1 MSEEAIGRIIRV
13 NIDDEMRSSYLDYA
27 MSVIIG
33 RALPDVRDGLK
44 PVHRRVLYT
53 MFETGNKHNAP
64 FKKSARIVGDVMGK
78 YHPHGDAAIYDT
90 IVRMAQDFNMRYVLV
105 DGQGNFGSID
115 GDAPAAMRYT
125 EIRLNRIAEE
135 MLFDIEKD
143 TVDMVAN
150 YDGSLFE
157 PSVLPTRV
165 PNLLINGSSGIAV
178 GMSTNI
184 PTHNLGEV
192 IDATIALIRNHA
204 LGVRELMQFLPGPDF
219 PTGGFI
225 QGVQG
230 IIEAYETGRGYVKMK
245 AKAEIEEKEGERAQI
260 VITEIPYQVNKAK
273 LLERIAEL
281 CKEKRVEGVH
291 DLRDESDREGMRI
304 VIELK
309 KDADPRLVLNQLYE
323 MTALRSTFNVIMLA
337 IVRGRPMLLNL
348 KQVIEEFINHRKD
361 VVTRRTIFELKKA
374 QEHEHILLGYKIAL
388 DNLDEIIALIRSA
401 KDGEEARKGLCEN
414 FSLSEQQAKA
424 ILDLKLERLT
434 RMERRKIFEELEET
448 RKLITRLKEIL
459 ASEKVM
465 MDVIVEELLEIKRQ
479 YGDARKTQIIPDD
492 KELSFEDLVPDKEMV
507 VTVSAQGFIK
517 RTPTLVY
524 RSQKRAGKGQSAM
537 GVREDD
543 YLVDMFV
550 ASTHSF
556 VLFFSNKGRVFKLRV
571 FDIPEGSRQ
580 SKGRAIVNL
589 LNLAGDEVIKA
600 ILPLKGLESDSYLV
614 FATKRGLVKRTPISE
629 YENIRANGITAIRL
643 DPNDDLIAVRV
654 AQNDDQCLLFSRNG
668 MSIRFSVS
676 EVRPTLRASRG
687 VRGMRQKKPKDEV
700 VGMEILRPGLDLLC
714 VTERGIGKRT
724 PESEYRLQRRGGTG
738 ILAMRVNQKVGY
750 VVGMR
755 GVRED
760 EEVMLTNDKGHL
772 IRLKVADVRSMGRV
786 TQGVRLMNLSQ
797 DERLVA
803 IEVIAKEENGK
814 EEGEGSAPSST
825 PSMN

>member
-1 MSEEAIGRIIRV
+1 MAEEAAGRIIRV

-53 MFETGNKHNAP
+53 MFEAGNKHNAP
-64 FKKSARIVGDVMGK
+64 YKKSARIVGDVMGK

-125 EIRLNRIAEE
+125 EIRLKKIAEE
-135 MLFDIEKD
+135 MLVDIEKD
-143 TVDMVAN
+143 TVDMVPN
-150 YDGSLFE
+150 YDGSLVE
-157 PSVLPTRV
+157 PTVLPTRI

-192 IDATIALIRNHA
+192 IDATIALIRNPS
-204 LGVRELMQFLPGPDF
+204 LGPRDLMQFLPGPDF

-323 MTALRSTFNVIMLA
+323 LTALKSTFNVIMLA

-348 KQVIEEFINHRKD
+348 KQVIEEFIHHRKD

-374 QEHEHILLGYKIAL
+374 EEHEHILLGYKIAL
-388 DNLDEIIALIRSA
+388 DNLDEVIALIRSA
-401 KDGEEARKGLCEN
+401 KDGEEAKKGLCER

-434 RMERRKIFEELEET
+434 RMEIRKILEELEET

-465 MDVIVEELLEIKRQ
+465 MDVIVEELLEIKKQ

-507 VTVSAQGFIK
+507 VTVSSQGFIK

-543 YLVDMFV
+543 YLVNMFV

-556 VLFFSNKGRVFKLRV
+556 VLFFSSKGRVFKLRV
-571 FDIPEGSRQ
+571 HDIPEGARQ

-589 LNLAGDEVIKA
+589 LSLAGDETIKA
-600 ILPLKGLESDSYLV
+600 VLPLRGLESDSYLI

-629 YENIRANGITAIRL
+629 YENIRANGITAIKL
-643 DPNDDLIAVRV
+643 DPNDDLIAVKV
-654 AQNDDQCLLFSRNG
+654 ARDDDHCLLFSRNG

-676 EVRPTLRASRG
+676 EVRPTSRASRG
-687 VRGMRQKKPKDEV
+687 VIGMRLKPRDEV

-714 VTERGIGKRT
+714 VTEKGFGKRT
-724 PESEYRLQRRGGTG
+724 HESEYRLQRRGGTG

-760 EEVMLTNDKGHL
+760 EEVMLTNDKGNL
-772 IRLKVADVRSMGRV
+772 IRLRVSDVRVLGRV
-786 TQGVRLMNLSQ
+786 TQGVRLMNLAS

-814 EEGEGSAPSST
+814 EEDAEPAPDST

>member
-1 MSEEAIGRIIRV
+1 MAEEAAGRIIRV

-53 MFETGNKHNAP
+53 MFEAGNKHNAP
-64 FKKSARIVGDVMGK
+64 YKKSARIVGDVMGK

-125 EIRLNRIAEE
+125 EIRLKKIAEE
-135 MLFDIEKD
+135 MLVDIEKD
-143 TVDMVAN
+143 TVDMVPN
-150 YDGSLFE
+150 YDGSLVE
-157 PSVLPTRV
+157 PTVLPTRI

-192 IDATIALIRNHA
+192 IDATIALIRNPS
-204 LGVRELMQFLPGPDF
+204 LGPRDLMQFLPGPDF

-323 MTALRSTFNVIMLA
+323 LTALKSTFNVIMLA

-348 KQVIEEFINHRKD
+348 KQVIEEFIHHRKD

-374 QEHEHILLGYKIAL
+374 EEHEHILLGYKIAL
-388 DNLDEIIALIRSA
+388 DNLDEVIALIRSA
-401 KDGEEARKGLCEN
+401 KDGEEAKKGLCER

-434 RMERRKIFEELEET
+434 RMERRKILEELEET

-465 MDVIVEELLEIKRQ
+465 MDVIVEELLEIKKQ

-507 VTVSAQGFIK
+507 VTVSSQGFIK

-543 YLVDMFV
+543 YLVNMFV

-556 VLFFSNKGRVFKLRV
+556 VLFFSSKGRVFKLRV
-571 FDIPEGSRQ
+571 HDIPEGARQ

-589 LNLAGDEVIKA
+589 LSLAGDETIKA
-600 ILPLKGLESDSYLV
+600 VLPLRGLESDSYLI

-629 YENIRANGITAIRL
+629 YENIRANGITAIKL
-643 DPNDDLIAVRV
+643 DPNDDLIAVKV
-654 AQNDDQCLLFSRNG
+654 ARDDDHCLLFSRNG

-676 EVRPTLRASRG
+676 EVRPTSRASRG
-687 VRGMRQKKPKDEV
+687 VIGMRLKPRDEV

-714 VTERGIGKRT
+714 VTEKGFGKRT
-724 PESEYRLQRRGGTG
+724 HESEYRLQRRGGTG

-755 GVRED
+755 GVRQD
-760 EEVMLTNDKGHL
+760 EEVMLTNDKGNL
-772 IRLKVADVRSMGRV
+772 IRLRVSDVRVLGRV
-786 TQGVRLMNLSQ
+786 TQGVRLMNLAS

-814 EEGEGSAPSST
+814 DEDAEPAPDST

>member
-1 MSEEAIGRIIRV
+1 MAEEASGRIIKV

-53 MFETGNKHNAP
+53 MFESGNKHNAP
-64 FKKSARIVGDVMGK
+64 YKKSARIVGDVMGK
-78 YHPHGDAAIYDT
+78 YHPHGDAAIYET

-125 EIRLNRIAEE
+125 EIRLKKIAEE
-135 MLFDIEKD
+135 MLVDIEKD
-143 TVDMVAN
+143 TVDMVPN
-150 YDGSLFE
+150 YDGSLLE
-157 PSVLPTRV
+157 PTVLPTKI

-192 IDATIALIRNHA
+192 IDATIALIRNPS
-204 LGVRELMQFLPGPDF
+204 LGPRDLMQFLPGPDF

-281 CKEKRVEGVH
+281 CKEKKVEGIH

-323 MTALRSTFNVIMLA
+323 LTALKSTFNVIMLA

-348 KQVIEEFINHRKD
+348 KQVIEEFIHHRKD

-374 QEHEHILLGYKIAL
+374 EEHEHILLGYKIAL
-388 DNLDEIIALIRSA
+388 DNLDEVIALIRSA
-401 KDGEEARKGLCEN
+401 KDGEEAKKGLCER
-414 FSLSEQQAKA
+414 FGLSEQQAKA

-434 RMERRKIFEELEET
+434 RMERRKILEELEET

-465 MDVIVEELLEIKRQ
+465 MDVIVEELLEIKKQ
-479 YGDARKTQIIPDD
+479 YADARRTQIIPDD

-507 VTVSAQGFIK
+507 VTVSSQGFIK

-543 YLVDMFV
+543 YLVNMFV

-556 VLFFSNKGRVFKLRV
+556 VLFFSSKGRVFKLRV
-571 FDIPEGSRQ
+571 HDIPEGGRQ

-589 LNLAGDEVIKA
+589 LSLAGDETIKA
-600 ILPLKGLESDSYLV
+600 VLPLRGLESDSYLI

-629 YENIRANGITAIRL
+629 YENIRANGITAIKL
-643 DPNDDLIAVRV
+643 DPNDDLIAVKV
-654 AQNDDQCLLFSRNG
+654 ARDDDHCLLFSRNG

-676 EVRPTLRASRG
+676 EVRPTSRASRG
-687 VRGMRQKKPKDEV
+687 VIGMRLKPRDEV

-714 VTERGIGKRT
+714 VTEKGFGKRT
-724 PESEYRLQRRGGTG
+724 HESEYRLQRRGGTG

-760 EEVMLTNDKGHL
+760 EEVMLTNDKGNL
-772 IRLKVADVRSMGRV
+772 IRLRVSDVRVLGRV
-786 TQGVRLMNLSQ
+786 TQGVRLMNLAS
-797 DERLVA
+797 DERLAA

-814 EEGEGSAPSST
+814 EEVAEPGPDST

>member
-1 MSEEAIGRIIRV
+1 MAEEAAGRIIRV

-53 MFETGNKHNAP
+53 MYETGNRHNAP
-64 FKKSARIVGDVMGK
+64 YKKSARIVGDVMGK
-78 YHPHGDAAIYDT
+78 YHPHGDAAIYET

-125 EIRLNRIAEE
+125 EIRLKKIAEE
-135 MLFDIEKD
+135 MLKDIEKD
-143 TVDMVAN
+143 TVDMVPN
-150 YDGSLFE
+150 YDGSLLE
-157 PSVLPTRV
+157 PSVLPTRI

-192 IDATIALIRNHA
+192 IDATIALIKNPS
-204 LGVRELMQFLPGPDF
+204 LSVKELMQFLPGPDF

-225 QGVQG
+225 QGIQG

-245 AKAEIEEKEGERAQI
+245 AKAEIEEKEGERPQI

-281 CKEKRVEGVH
+281 CKEKKIEGVH

-309 KDADPRLVLNQLYE
+309 KDADPRLILNQLYE
-323 MTALRSTFNVIMLA
+323 MTALKSTFNVIMLA
-337 IVRGRPMLLNL
+337 IVRGRPVLLNL

-361 VVTRRTIFELKKA
+361 VVTRRTLFELKKA
-374 QEHEHILLGYKIAL
+374 KEHEHILLGYEIAL
-388 DNLDEIIALIRSA
+388 DNLDEVIALIRSA
-401 KDGEEARKGLCEN
+401 KDGGEARKGLCER
-414 FSLSEQQAKA
+414 FGFSEQQAKA
-424 ILDLKLERLT
+424 VLDLKLERLT
-434 RMERRKIFEELEET
+434 RMERRKILEELEET

-459 ASEKVM
+459 SSDKVM
-465 MDVIVEELLEIKRQ
+465 MDVIVEELLEIRRQ
-479 YGDARKTQIIPDD
+479 YADARRTQIIPDD

-517 RTPTLVY
+517 RTPSLAY
-524 RSQKRAGKGQSAM
+524 KSQKRAGKGQSAM
-537 GVREDD
+537 VVKEDD
-543 YLVDMFV
+543 YLVNMFV

-556 VLFFSNKGRVFKLRV
+556 VLFFSSKGRVFKLRV
-571 FDIPEGSRQ
+571 YDIPEGARQ

-589 LNLAGDEVIKA
+589 LNLAGDETIKA
-600 ILPLKGLESDSYLV
+600 VLPLKGKETDSYLV
-614 FATKRGLVKRTPISE
+614 FATKRGLVKRTPMSE
-629 YENIRANGITAIRL
+629 YENIRANGITAIKL

-654 AQNDDQCLLFSRNG
+654 AQENDQCLLFSRNG
-668 MSIRFSVS
+668 MSIRFALS
-676 EVRPTLRASRG
+676 EVRPTSRASRG
-687 VRGMRQKKPKDEV
+687 VRGIRLKPRDEV

-714 VTERGIGKRT
+714 VTERGFGKRT
-724 PESEYRLQRRGGTG
+724 PESEYRVQGRGGTG

-760 EEVMLTNDKGHL
+760 EELMLTNDKGNL
-772 IRLKVADVRSMGRV
+772 IRLKVSDVRVLGRV
-786 TQGVRLMNLSQ
+786 TQGVRLMNLAP

-803 IEVIAKEENGK
+803 IEVIAKEENGR
-814 EEGEGSAPSST
+814 EEEEESSPPFT

>member
-1 MSEEAIGRIIRV
+1 MAEEAAGRIIRV

-53 MFETGNKHNAP
+53 MFEAGNKHNAP
-64 FKKSARIVGDVMGK
+64 YKKSARIVGDVMGK

-125 EIRLNRIAEE
+125 EIRLKKIAEE
-135 MLFDIEKD
+135 MLVDIEKD
-143 TVDMVAN
+143 TVDMVPN
-150 YDGSLFE
+150 YDGSLVE
-157 PSVLPTRV
+157 PTVLPTRI

-192 IDATIALIRNHA
+192 IDATIALIRNPS
-204 LGVRELMQFLPGPDF
+204 LGPRDLMQFLPGPDF

-323 MTALRSTFNVIMLA
+323 LTALKSTFNVIMLA

-348 KQVIEEFINHRKD
+348 KQVIEEFIHHRKD

-374 QEHEHILLGYKIAL
+374 EEHEHILLGYKIAL
-388 DNLDEIIALIRSA
+388 DNLDEVIALIRSA
-401 KDGEEARKGLCEN
+401 KDGEEAKKGLCER

-434 RMERRKIFEELEET
+434 RMERRKILEELEET

-465 MDVIVEELLEIKRQ
+465 MDVIVEELLEIKKQ

-507 VTVSAQGFIK
+507 VTVSSQGFIK

-543 YLVDMFV
+543 YLVNMFV

-556 VLFFSNKGRVFKLRV
+556 VLFFSSKGRVFKLRV
-571 FDIPEGSRQ
+571 HDIPEGARQ

-589 LNLAGDEVIKA
+589 LSLAGDETIKA
-600 ILPLKGLESDSYLV
+600 VLPLRGLESDSYLI

-629 YENIRANGITAIRL
+629 YENIRANGITAIKL
-643 DPNDDLIAVRV
+643 DPNDDLIAVKV
-654 AQNDDQCLLFSRNG
+654 ARDDDHCLLFSRNG

-676 EVRPTLRASRG
+676 EVRPTSRASRG
-687 VRGMRQKKPKDEV
+687 VIGMRLKPRDEV

-714 VTERGIGKRT
+714 VTEKGFGKRT
-724 PESEYRLQRRGGTG
+724 HESEYRLQRRGGTG

-760 EEVMLTNDKGHL
+760 EEVMLTNDKGNL
-772 IRLKVADVRSMGRV
+772 IRLRVSDVRVLGRV
-786 TQGVRLMNLSQ
+786 TQGVRLMNLAS

-814 EEGEGSAPSST
+814 EEDAEPAPDST